1 MTETSLQTPRLE
13 LVPLSGDAIDALLEG
28 NAARLRSLTDAEFPQ
43 PVGPPPYMAESLPV
57 VRNRLRTTPA
67 EAPWWNW
74 LVIRQDNRE
83 AVGSVAFGGKPD
95 AAGAVLVGY
104 AMYPAREGNGYA
116 TEAVRAMVDWA
127 FAQPGVQT
135 VRALAPVWN
144 TPAVHVAEKVGMRP
158 VGSYEDDEVGEV
170 LIYET
175 LRASIL

>member
-1 MTETSLQTPRLE
+1 MTDIPVRTERLQLT
-13 LVPLSGDAIDALLEG
+13 PLSAEAVEALLQG
-28 NAARLRSLTDAEFPQ
+28 DAARLRSLTQAEFADPA
-43 PVGPPPYMAESLPV
+43 GPPPYMAESLPV
-57 VRNRLRTTPA
+57 VKDRLRKNPA
-67 EAPWWNW
+67 EARWWNW
-74 LVIRQDNRE
+74 LVVRQDNRE
-83 AVGSVAFGGKPD
+83 AVGSVAFGGQPD
-95 AAGAVLVGY
+95 ATGAVLVGY

-127 FAQPGVQT
+127 FAQPGVQI

-175 LRASIL
+175 VRT

>member
-1 MTETSLQTPRLE
+1 MMEGTLQTDRLE

-28 NAARLRSLTDAEFPQ
+28 NQSRLRSLTDADFPQ

-57 VRNRLRTTPA
+57 VRSRLRASPA
-67 EAPWWNW
+67 EARWWNW

-104 AMYPAREGNGYA
+104 AMYPTREGNGYA

-127 FAQPGVQT
+127 FAQPGVQA

-175 LRASIL
+175 IRQ

>member
-1 MTETSLQTPRLE
+1 MDTMVTTQRLE
-13 LVPLSGDAIDALLEG
+13 LVPLSGEAIDALLAG
-28 NAARLRSLTDAEFPQ
+28 DRARLRSLTGAEFSL

-57 VRNRLRTTPA
+57 VLERLRAHPG
-67 EAPWWNW
+67 ESPWWNW
-74 LVIRQDNRE
+74 LVVRQDNRE

-116 TEAVRAMVDWA
+116 TESVRAMVDWA
-127 FAQPGVQT
+127 FAQPGVRV

-175 LRASIL
+175 VRA